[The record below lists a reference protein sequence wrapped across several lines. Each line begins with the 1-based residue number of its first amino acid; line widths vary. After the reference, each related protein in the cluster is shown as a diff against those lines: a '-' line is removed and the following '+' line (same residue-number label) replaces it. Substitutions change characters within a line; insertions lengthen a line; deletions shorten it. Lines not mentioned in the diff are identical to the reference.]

1 MTNFKN
7 FISDNKKLLLIIAAV
22 IVATVIIIVG
32 SVVGYKQYQ
41 AKSVDK
47 GITNSVSNIEKGKTD
62 TIKKLSD
69 EPCKKCNDK
78 HLKKGSPTDNNDKQS
93 KNSDDKNTD
102 SKDNKGKNANGKDN
116 KQSKENCEKT
126 DCENNGWSFK
136 NGIYDQYDGINRAS
150 VEEVKS
156 FMDSNKYNDVINNY
170 ATGTISIPS
179 IDTKLPIIEGTTNE
193 HLWAGATTYRAD
205 QSLSHGN
212 YTLLSHNTGYDGM
225 LFSSLGNVSKGDKI
239 DVTSYKNG
247 SKEKMTYRVTSK
259 KVVSYK
265 EGDVLSDTDEQKLTL
280 ITCDVSRPTN
290 NRLVVTAEPV

>member
-78 HLKKGSPTDNNDKQS
+78 HLKKGSSTDSSDKQS

-102 SKDNKGKNANGKDN
+102 GKDSKGKNTNGKDN
-116 KQSKENCEKT
+116 KQSKEDCEKT
-126 DCENNGWSFK
+126 DCKNNGWSFK
-136 NGIYDQYDGINRAS
+136 DGIYNQYDGINRAS
-150 VEEVKS
+150 VDEVKS
-156 FMDSNKYNDVINNY
+156 FMNSDKYNHVINNY

-179 IDTKLPIIEGTTNE
+179 INTKLPIIEGTTNE

-280 ITCDVSRPTN
+280 VTCDVPRPTN

>member
-69 EPCKKCNDK
+69 EPCKKCNNK

-102 SKDNKGKNANGKDN
+102 RKDN
-116 KQSKENCEKT
+116 KQSKEDCEKT

-136 NGIYDQYDGINRAS
+136 DGIYNQYDGINRAS

-156 FMDSNKYNDVINNY
+156 FMGSNKYNDVINNY

>member
-69 EPCKKCNDK
+69 EPCKKCNNK
-78 HLKKGSPTDNNDKQS
+78 HLKKGSPTNNNDKQS

-102 SKDNKGKNANGKDN
+102 RKDN
-116 KQSKENCEKT
+116 KQSKEDCEKT

-136 NGIYDQYDGINRAS
+136 DGIYNQYDGINRAS

-239 DVTSYKNG
+239 NVTSYKNG

>member
-78 HLKKGSPTDNNDKQS
+78 HLKKGSPADNNDKQS
-93 KNSDDKNTD
+93 KNSDDENT
-102 SKDNKGKNANGKDN
+102 DNKGINTNGKN
-116 KQSKENCEKT
+116 STQSKE
-126 DCENNGWSFK
+126 DCKKNDCDNNGWSFK
-136 NGIYDQYDGINRAS
+136 DGIYDQYDGINRAS

-225 LFSSLGNVSKGDKI
+225 LFSSLGDVSKGDKI
-239 DVTSYKNG
+239 TVTSYKNG
-247 SKEKMTYRVTSK
+247 SKEKMTYRVTDK
-259 KVVSYK
+259 EVVSYK
-265 EGDVLSDTDEQKLTL
+265 EGDILNDTDEQKLTL
-280 ITCDVSRPTN
+280 ITCDVPRPTN

>member
-69 EPCKKCNDK
+69 EPCKKCNNK

-102 SKDNKGKNANGKDN
+102 RKDN
-116 KQSKENCEKT
+116 KQSKEDCEKT

-136 NGIYDQYDGINRAS
+136 DGIYNQYDGINRAS

-156 FMDSNKYNDVINNY
+156 FMGSNKYNDVINNY

-212 YTLLSHNTGYDGM
+212 YMLLSHNTGYDGM

>member
-69 EPCKKCNDK
+69 EPCKKCNNK
-78 HLKKGSPTDNNDKQS
+78 HLKKGSPTNNNDKQS

-102 SKDNKGKNANGKDN
+102 RKDN
-116 KQSKENCEKT
+116 KQSKEDCEKT

-136 NGIYDQYDGINRAS
+136 DGIYNQYDGINRAS

-280 ITCDVSRPTN
+280 ITCDVPRPTN